1 MENKKITAKYLIK
14 EILDVLEFKRGAP
27 RTFLKIFKN
36 PIEVINSYLSLSHR
50 DNGFIGPLRMLY
62 IISFVC
68 VLVNESLKPDIDYKS
83 IPLSK
88 LNYKTIHH
96 GLEGFVYEHYFDYED
111 FLGEWFQI
119 EQERI
124 DIWQG
129 IDDWQKSMLY
139 DEETGE
145 MEIKHWEK
153 NISDDA
159 RNKYYDMLEF
169 LDTIQMTINPFYYA
183 IPIAF
188 IVSCITF
195 LIFFH
200 TKKSFIEH
208 YIINFYPIGII
219 FLCFGLFGVTED
231 AYRWIRPIIDP
242 QAVGISHR
250 NSFLSFIFFGLE
262 RFYIVY
268 YYLKIFGREKIVFLK
283 NKGYLWQTII
293 ISMCIFFYPTFD
305 YSSQGSGWAHWEGTK
320 PYIGIDLYNT
330 AILNWKHFIF
340 YLNETFYYKIA
351 YWFVA

>member
-36 PIEVINSYLSLSHR
+36 PIEVINSYLSLSHK

-62 IISFVC
+62 IISFIC
-68 VLVNESLKPDIDYKS
+68 VLINESLKPYVDYKA
-83 IPLSK
+83 IPLPK
-88 LNYKTIHH
+88 LSSMTIHY
-96 GLEGFVYEHYFDYED
+96 GLESFVYEHYFDFDD
-111 FLGEWFQI
+111 FLGQWIQMEEEIYQK
-119 EQERI
+119 
-124 DIWQG
+124 WQG
-129 IDDWQKSMLY
+129 TDDFQKY
-139 DEETGE
+139 HKEVDK
-145 MEIKHWEK
+145 MEANHWKK
-153 NISDDA
+153 NVPEDA
-159 RNKYYDMLEF
+159 SKKYYDMLEF

-188 IVSCITF
+188 IVSCATF

-208 YIINFYPIGII
+208 FIINFYPIGII
-219 FLCFGLFGVTED
+219 FLCFGFVGVTQD
-231 AYRWIRPIIDP
+231 SYRWLTPIIDP
-242 QAVGISHR
+242 QNSGSLHR
-250 NSFLSFIFFGLE
+250 MSFLSFIFFGLE
-262 RFYIVY
+262 RFYIIY

-283 NKGYLWQTII
+283 DRGYSWEIII
-293 ISMCIFFYPTFD
+293 ISICIFFYPTFD
-305 YSSQGSGWAHWEGTK
+305 FGTWRGWAHVQGTK

-330 AILNWKHFIF
+330 AILNWKYFIY